1 MKKTIT
7 RLSSLSVVA
16 LMLFA
21 ACDSR
26 HAAQPADSDADTT
39 ITEAIADS
47 SVYGIV
53 GEVITDVGDTLEFVL
68 ADADTDVPTVLGGL
82 LAGDRVAVVS
92 HTADGEQVADKVV
105 NITSLLGKWTSI
117 DKSFEIRE
125 GGIVESTVKA
135 ETNHRGNST
144 MATSSLTPTL
154 SRLMCSVPTLY
165 AWRPPTASSLTR
177 DNNNRP
183 WNHSEFISSVAV
195 APHQH

>member
-53 GEVITDVGDTLEFVL
+53 GEGTAMHTLEVITDVGDTLEFVL
-68 ADADTDVPTVLGGL
+68 ADADADVPTVLGGL

-92 HTADGEQVADKVV
+92 HTADGEQVACQHHIAFGQMDQHRQEFRNSRRRHRGV
-105 NITSLLGKWTSI
+105 
-117 DKSFEIRE
+117 DCKSRNKSMD
-125 GGIVESTVKA
+125 IVETQQ
-135 ETNHRGNST
+135 
-144 MATSSLTPTL
+144 
-154 SRLMCSVPTLY
+154 
-165 AWRPPTASSLTR
+165 W
-177 DNNNRP
+177 
-183 WNHSEFISSVAV
+183 
-195 APHQH
+195 QHHP

>member
-26 HAAQPADSDADTT
+26 HAAQLADSDADTT

-53 GEVITDVGDTLEFVL
+53 GEGTAMHTLEVITDVGDTLEFVL

-125 GGIVESTVKA
+125 GGIVESAVKA
-135 ETNHRGNST
+135 ETNPWTSWKLNNGNIILNSDT
-144 MATSSLTPTL
+144 FQIDVLGPDSLCL
-154 SRLMCSVPTLY
+154 E
-165 AWRPPTASSLTR
+165 TADGIFAYKR
-177 DNNNRP
+177 
-183 WNHSEFISSVAV
+183 
-195 APHQH
+195 QQ

>member
-53 GEVITDVGDTLEFVL
+53 GEGTAMHTLEVITDVGDTLEFVL

-135 ETNHRGNST
+135 ETNPWTSWKLNNGNIIL
-144 MATSSLTPTL
+144 TSDTFQIDVLGPDSLCL
-154 SRLMCSVPTLY
+154 E
-165 AWRPPTASSLTR
+165 TADGIFAYKR
-177 DNNNRP
+177 
-183 WNHSEFISSVAV
+183 
-195 APHQH
+195 QQ

>member
-53 GEVITDVGDTLEFVL
+53 GEGTAMHTLEVITDVGDTLEFVL

-92 HTADGEQVADKVV
+92 QTADGEQEFRNSRRRHRGVDC
-105 NITSLLGKWTSI
+105 
-117 DKSFEIRE
+117 KSRNKSMD
-125 GGIVESTVKA
+125 IVETQQ
-135 ETNHRGNST
+135 
-144 MATSSLTPTL
+144 
-154 SRLMCSVPTLY
+154 
-165 AWRPPTASSLTR
+165 W
-177 DNNNRP
+177 
-183 WNHSEFISSVAV
+183 
-195 APHQH
+195 QHHP

>member
-53 GEVITDVGDTLEFVL
+53 GEGTAMHTLEVITDVGDTLEFVL

-92 HTADGEQVADKVV
+92 HTADGDRWLTRLS
-105 NITSLLGKWTSI
+105 TSHRFWANGPA
-117 DKSFEIRE
+117 
-125 GGIVESTVKA
+125 STRVSKFA
-135 ETNHRGNST
+135 KEASW
-144 MATSSLTPTL
+144 
-154 SRLMCSVPTLY
+154 SRL
-165 AWRPPTASSLTR
+165 
-177 DNNNRP
+177 
-183 WNHSEFISSVAV
+183 
-195 APHQH
+195 